1 MRIHIL
7 IKIFITFEFIKSFDN
22 YLIINTKKNTY
33 SENVKQIEIYNEV
46 YKSIYQIL
54 INHYD
59 NIINFL
65 FYFRIS
71 RPRPS

>member
-1 MRIHIL
+1 MNNNLNL
-7 IKIFITFEFIKSFDN
+7 IDKIKNIAKIKD
-22 YLIINTKKNTY
+22 IIKDINTKKNTY

-59 NIINFL
+59 NIIKIYTEL
-65 FYFRIS
+65 
-71 RPRPS
+71 